1 MWFSLKRTTS
11 SWPKPQVSTGN
22 LGGAEGSAVPRT
34 FPGNVESR
42 PATDLSSR
50 PERTRISCHAPLD
63 KAACAPFFKERRMMF
78 ANATQHLQEIRG
90 SVVERPAVSTP
101 VRRVPCS
108 LGKVPCTK
116 GTASAVPHRA
126 STTRALAPEV
136 RLCDHSLQ
144 PTNLESVPHRSSS
157 HFPWNVSPSLCHP
170 ERTRISY
177 LPALT
182 GATYV
187 VLPKENHMQLAEATS
202 LDRKSGGADLSRRA
216 VEGSAV
222 LRTLPGNVESRPAQI
237 CHLDRS
243 VPGFPAT
250 HHWTRPRVRLSL
262 RKGA

>member
-22 LGGAEGSAVPRT
+22 LGGAEGSAVPLT

-42 PATDLSSR
+42 PTTDLSSR

-136 RLCDHSLQ
+136 HLCDHSLQ

-170 ERTRISY
+170 ERSRGICS
-177 LPALT
+177 
-182 GATYV
+182 
-187 VLPKENHMQLAEATS
+187 S
-202 LDRKSGGADLSRRA
+202 ADLSWKRGISPRHRFVISTGA
-216 VEGSAV
+216 YPDF
-222 LRTLPGNVESRPAQI
+222 LPRTTGQ
-237 CHLDRS
+237 
-243 VPGFPAT
+243 G
-250 HHWTRPRVRLSL
+250 RVCAFL
-262 RKGA
+262 